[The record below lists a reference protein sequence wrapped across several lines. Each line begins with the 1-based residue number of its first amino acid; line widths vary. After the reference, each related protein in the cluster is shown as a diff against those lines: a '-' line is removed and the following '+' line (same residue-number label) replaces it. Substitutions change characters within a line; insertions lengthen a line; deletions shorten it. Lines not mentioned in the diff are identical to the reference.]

1 MDQLRRLVTTAE
13 FLQERPDLPE
23 AGQWA
28 ELERGRV
35 VLLQPPDLDHG
46 NTLLN
51 LSKAIAAWT
60 HSPLAGD
67 TYACFDLGLI
77 LHRDPDTIRF
87 PAVTFFSG
95 GRRFAESD
103 REATE
108 TVPILVVE
116 LATSAERRQA
126 MPQRVA
132 DYLAWGVAEVW
143 VIDPRA
149 QSLIQHVGSGRPI
162 VRTDRDE
169 VRDVA
174 PLPGFHLAVA
184 DLFVEPEW
192 WLGRPRRPESLPGRG
207 PATP

>member
-1 MDQLRRLVTTAE
+1 MNEPTRPLTVTE
-13 FLQERPDLPE
+13 FLQTRPDLPE

-28 ELERGRV
+28 ELEGGRV

-60 HSPLAGD
+60 HSPTAGE

-77 LHRDPDTIRF
+77 LRRDPATIRF
-87 PAVTFFSG
+87 PAVTFFAG

-103 REATE
+103 REATD
-108 TVPILVVE
+108 TIPLLVVE
-116 LATSAERRQA
+116 LATSSERRQA

-132 DYLAWGVAEVW
+132 DYLAWGVSEVW

-149 QSLIQHVGSGRPI
+149 RTLVQHTRTGRQLAW
-162 VRTDRDE
+162 TDRQE
-169 VRDVA
+169 LHDVA
-174 PLPGFHLAVA
+174 PLPGFHLTVA

-192 WLGRPRRPESLPGRG
+192 WLGRPRRSPPGPG
-207 PATP
+207 PAPAAR

>member
-1 MDQLRRLVTTAE
+1 MNAPTRLLSVTE
-13 FLQERPDLPE
+13 FLQQRPDLPE

-28 ELERGRV
+28 ELEGGRV

-60 HSPLAGD
+60 HSPLAGN

-77 LHRDPDTIRF
+77 LGRDPDTIRF

-149 QSLIQHVGSGRPI
+149 RTLVQHSRSGRPI
-162 VRTDRDE
+162 ARSDRDE

-174 PLPGFHLAVA
+174 LLPGFHLAVA

-192 WLGRPRRPESLPGRG
+192 WLGRPRRPGELPGRG
-207 PATP
+207 PSAP